1 MFHLQNFTIVKK
13 TKAVDYEQMP
23 TEELEQMLCDYQ
35 NEKRTHEARIEWLTN
50 ECDELQAI
58 IDGRVDDATLDE

>member
-1 MFHLQNFTIVKK
+1 MFHLQNFTIVEK

-35 NEKRTHEARIEWLTN
+35 NEKRTHETRIEWLTN
-50 ECDELQAI
+50 ECEELQAI
-58 IDGRVDDATLDE
+58 IDSRADDATLDE